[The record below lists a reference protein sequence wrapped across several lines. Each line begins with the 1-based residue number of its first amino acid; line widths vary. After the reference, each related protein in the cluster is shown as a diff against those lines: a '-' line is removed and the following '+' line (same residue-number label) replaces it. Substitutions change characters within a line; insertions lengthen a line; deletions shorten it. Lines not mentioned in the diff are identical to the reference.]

1 MHITNAQRDQTFF
14 LSVLRTWTPITKQ
27 HIYTHTATDDRFQAS
42 TIFSVLALI
51 TILFSALVSRHY
63 YRQEVPWKIYIAPF
77 FLFVRIT
84 YGIAC
89 AFGQWEVNPL
99 NVNAN
104 PGWIYGL
111 GYMPMI
117 VVLIGDVYC
126 GL

>member
-1 MHITNAQRDQTFF
+1 MAHSQKAQ
-14 LSVLRTWTPITKQ
+14 SVYLLV
-27 HIYTHTATDDRFQAS
+27 FG
-42 TIFSVLALI
+42 IFDPVVLPFSMEQGAVPRSRPNH
-51 TILFSALVSRHY
+51 SALVSRHY
-63 YRQEVPWKIYIAPF
+63 YRPEVPWKIYIAPF
-77 FLFVRIT
+77 FFSLSRIT

-89 AFGQWEVNPL
+89 AFGQWGVNPL